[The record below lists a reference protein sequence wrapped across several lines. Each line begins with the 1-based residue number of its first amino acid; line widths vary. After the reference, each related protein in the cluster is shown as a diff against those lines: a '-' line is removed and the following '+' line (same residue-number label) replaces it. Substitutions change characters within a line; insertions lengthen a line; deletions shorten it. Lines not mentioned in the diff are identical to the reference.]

1 MTILDRQKG
10 SIINFSNITNIS
22 LDKDLEIQ
30 FYFLNGLKH
39 TTLYDNEVKRQCD
52 FEEIITAL
60 KINKATISINK

>member
-1 MTILDRQKG
+1 MTILDRQNG

-39 TTLYDNEVKRQCD
+39 ITLYDDEVKRKSD